1 MSTLLKYAAV
11 VGSQWRLH
19 QPSYAQALRV
29 DNGIMAEPQQDFS
42 MAALNEG
49 SVALPR
55 NQHQVT
61 APGIFA
67 MTSAGAAAAL
77 PIGAERRAVIF
88 EGNCH
93 PSAHRAM
100 VPYHADRATGPLDDT
115 SHLAADYTLP
125 VRRPRLLEDVNSS
138 EDYASTVYLP
148 NDDALTLFYPYA
160 TSLATP
166 QSPRYTTSA
175 HTSQWSSAQAWH
187 PKPQPSASPSPLA
200 YSSIRTAP
208 SPAPVFHRQEPR
220 RPRYYG
226 PFEACSREDV
236 LPEFHDVSAD
246 VRVEEPQQR
255 ELDRNDWIVDLLS
268 VVEREATTAPPSKP
282 DGMSEDDWQF
292 ALEVRRHRNAVQ
304 RRILSGYKRNRE
316 ARSEGPTGLLGLPV
330 VVQVKA
336 VHPDMV
342 WKETLA
348 DLETKSESGRY

>member
-1 MSTLLKYAAV
+1 MSTLLKYAAA
-11 VGSQWRLH
+11 VGPQWRLH
-19 QPSYAQALRV
+19 QPSYAQAVRA
-29 DNGIMAEPQQDFS
+29 NMAEPQQDFS

-77 PIGAERRAVIF
+77 PIGAERRAVLF

-100 VPYHADRATGPLDDT
+100 VPYHVDRATGPLDNT
-115 SHLAADYTLP
+115 THLAADYTLP
-125 VRRPRLLEDVNSS
+125 VRRSRLLEDVNSS
-138 EDYASTVYLP
+138 EDYASTQYLP
-148 NDDALTLFYPYA
+148 KDDVLTLFYPYA
-160 TSLATP
+160 TTLATP
-166 QSPRYTTSA
+166 QSPRYTTTSA
-175 HTSQWSSAQAWH
+175 HTSQLSSAQAWH
-187 PKPQPSASPSPLA
+187 PNARPSVSPSPLA

-236 LPEFHDVSAD
+236 LPEFHDASAD
-246 VRVEEPQQR
+246 VRVEEPLQR
-255 ELDRNDWIVDLLS
+255 KADGNDWIEDLFGA
-268 VVEREATTAPPSKP
+268 VEREATTAQPSKP

-316 ARSEGPTGLLGLPV
+316 AQSEGPTGLLGLPV

-348 DLETKSESGRY
+348 DLQTKSETGKS